1 LFVLPSVRLRSGR
14 MEGIP
19 VALMEAMASGVPVVA
34 SRLSGIPELVEDG
47 VTGLLVPPGDPTAL
61 AAAIA
66 RLLEDDVL
74 AAELARS
81 ARERVERS
89 FSLAGETQRLGD
101 LFAESI
107 IGASAHQPEAG
118 VLCC

>member
-1 LFVLPSVRLRSGR
+1 
-14 MEGIP
+14 MEGIS

-34 SRLSGIPELVEDG
+34 SCLSGIPELVEDG
-47 VTGLLVPPGDPTAL
+47 VTGLLVLPGNPLAL
-61 AAAIA
+61 VVAMA
-66 RLLEDDVL
+66 RVLEDDAF

-89 FSLAGETQRLGD
+89 FSLAGEAQRLGD

-107 IGASAHQPEAG
+107 ARASTRRPEAG
-118 VLCC
+118 ASCC

>member
-1 LFVLPSVRLRSGR
+1 

-19 VALMEAMASGVPVVA
+19 VALMEAMASGVPVIA

-47 VTGLLVPPGDPTAL
+47 VTGLLVPPGNPLAL
-61 AAAIA
+61 AVAMA
-66 RLLEDDVL
+66 RILEDDAF

-81 ARERVERS
+81 GRELVERS
-89 FSLAGETQRLGD
+89 FSLAGQAQRLGD

-107 IGASAHQPEAG
+107 ARANARQPEAEAS
-118 VLCC
+118 CC